1 MALSPPSTGEK
12 LDGSSTPAQLRVLVV
27 DDHPI
32 TRQGIRAMIEAQPG
46 FVVCGEADSE
56 ETAFNLLATTKPHV
70 ALLDISLRSTNGIE
84 LVKAFKIRS
93 PATPV
98 IVLSMHDEAFYAE
111 RALRAGAVGY
121 VMKEHA
127 SEKIVQALRTVVSGE
142 TFFDAR
148 TKRRMQRRPHE
159 KKAFAYGVD
168 QLSARELQVLRLI
181 GTGFSTREIATQLVL
196 SAKTIDTYREHL
208 KLKLDVPT
216 GEELVQF
223 AIRWSAVENASP
235 DPTRP
240 A

>member
-1 MALSPPSTGEK
+1 M
-12 LDGSSTPAQLRVLVV
+12 V
-27 DDHPI
+27 
-32 TRQGIRAMIEAQPG
+32 EAQSG
-46 FVVCGEADSE
+46 FVVCGEADNE
-56 ETAFNLLATTKPHV
+56 DTAFTMLAKTQPHV
-70 ALLDISLRSTNGIE
+70 ALVDISLRTTNGIE
-84 LVKAFKIRS
+84 LVKAFKLRA
-93 PATPV
+93 PATPI

-111 RALRAGAVGY
+111 RALRAGAAGY

-127 SEKIVQALRTVVSGE
+127 SEKIVQALRAVVAGE

-168 QLSARELQVLRLI
+168 QLSSRELQVLRLI
-181 GTGFSTREIATQLVL
+181 GTGFSTREIATQLGL

-208 KLKLDVPT
+208 KLKLDVAT

-235 DPTRP
+235 ETPGP
-240 A
+240 S